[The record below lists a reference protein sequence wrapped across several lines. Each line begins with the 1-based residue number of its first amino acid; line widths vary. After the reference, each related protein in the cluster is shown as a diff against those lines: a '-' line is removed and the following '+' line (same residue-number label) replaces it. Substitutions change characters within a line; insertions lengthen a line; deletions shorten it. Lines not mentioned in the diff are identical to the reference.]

1 LDLER
6 RRIALDTPVSSF
18 PPREDLGFLLGG
30 GEMGAL
36 IRAHDWAKTSLGPP
50 QEWPQPLRVAVGLIL
65 NSGHPMYL
73 WWGPG
78 LLCFYNDAYRRS
90 IGPERHPSSLGKP
103 GDEVWAEIWH
113 VIGPEIE
120 QVMAAGGATWHENQ
134 LIPITRDGKLEDVYW
149 TYSYSPLH
157 DPSAP
162 SGVGGVLVVCSETT
176 ETVLALEKRAEEVV
190 RQREIFAQAPGFTI
204 IMSGPEHRVAFVN
217 DSHRRLFGSDE
228 WVGKAIREAFS
239 ELAGQG
245 FFELLDRVYSTGHAY
260 RSGGVPVRFRPAG
273 SSLEQVRIL
282 DFIYAPTYDSE
293 RQINGVFCEGF
304 DVTQQIEAEKALR
317 EREEQLRLAT
327 EAADVGL
334 WDVDLVSSS
343 LFWQPRV
350 KAMFGI
356 SADVEVSM
364 ADFYA
369 GLHPDDSQRVSESF
383 DSAIDPSRRAL
394 YDVEYRT
401 VGREDGVVRWIA
413 AKGRGIFDEQN
424 ECFRVIGTAIDI
436 TARRAMQDLLRRSE
450 ERLRL
455 ADRRKDEFLA
465 TLAHELRNPL
475 APIGNAAAVLKHP
488 GSPRDQVTRFAEMIE
503 RQTKAM
509 AVLLDDLLEV
519 SRIST
524 GKLLLKKRVV
534 SVASLVESALEP
546 VRPALETKKRALRI
560 EMDGG
565 EVLLDVDPI
574 RVSQVL
580 TNLLTN
586 AVKYSDQGGA
596 IVLRARSS
604 PAEVT
609 FEVEDTGI
617 GLSTEQIPT
626 IFDMFAQVSPAI
638 ERSEGGLGIGL
649 AVAKALVEMHGGRIS
664 AGSPGLGMGSRFT
677 VVMPRG
683 AARSAA
689 SEFQGETPQTA
700 TRRSRAPIVIADDN
714 VDAAESLAA
723 LLELE
728 GYVVH
733 VAHDGMQAFQIASE
747 VNPVAC
753 FLDIGMP
760 GMDGY
765 ELARRLKATSEGAG
779 MFLVATTGW
788 GKPEDK
794 RRSEEAGFDLHMTKP
809 IDVVSAA
816 RALADRQIGAD

>member
-1 LDLER
+1 
-6 RRIALDTPVSSF
+6 
-18 PPREDLGFLLGG
+18 
-30 GEMGAL
+30 MGAL
-36 IRAHDWAKTSLGPP
+36 IRAHDWAKTPLGSPR
-50 QEWPQPLRVAVGLIL
+50 QWPQPLRIGIGLIL
-65 NSGHPMYL
+65 NCGHPMYI

-90 IGPERHPSSLGKP
+90 IGPERHPSSLGRP
-103 GDEVWAEIWH
+103 GGEVWAEIWP
-113 VIGPEIE
+113 VIGPQIE
-120 QVMAAGGATWHENQ
+120 QVMTGGGATWHENQ
-134 LIPITRDGKLEDVYW
+134 LVPITRDGKLQDVYW

-157 DPSAP
+157 DPNAP
-162 SGVGGVLVVCSETT
+162 HGVGGVLVVCSETT
-176 ETVLALEKRAEEVV
+176 ETVLAIEKREEEVV

-204 IMSGPEHRVAFVN
+204 IMNGPEHRVAFVN

-228 WVGKAIREAFS
+228 WVGKTIREAFPD
-239 ELAGQG
+239 LVGQG
-245 FFELLDRVYSTGHAY
+245 YFELLDRVYATGDPY
-260 RSGGVPVRFRPAG
+260 RSGAVPVRFRPPG
-273 SSLEQVRIL
+273 SHLEQIRIM

-293 RQINGVFCEGF
+293 RNLNGVFCEGF
-304 DVTQQIEAEKALR
+304 DVSQQIEAEKALR
-317 EREEQLRLAT
+317 ESEEQLRLAT

-334 WDVDLVSSS
+334 WDVNLVSST
-343 LFWQPRV
+343 LFWPPRV

-369 GLHPDDSQRVSESF
+369 GLHPDDRQRVTEAF

-401 VGREDGVVRWIA
+401 VGREDGIVRWVA
-413 AKGRGIFDEQN
+413 AKGRGIFDEQG
-424 ECFRVIGTAIDI
+424 ECVRVLGTAIDI
-436 TARRAMQDLLRRSE
+436 TERRAMQDLLRLSE

-455 ADRRKDEFLA
+455 ADRKKDEFLA

-488 GSPRDQVTRFAEMIE
+488 GSPREEVTRFAEMIE

-524 GKLLLKKRVV
+524 GKLLLKKKVV

-546 VRPALETKKRALRI
+546 VRPALETKNHALRI

-565 EVLLDVDPI
+565 ELLLDVDPI

-580 TNLLTN
+580 TNLLNN
-586 AVKYSDQGGA
+586 AIKYSDQGGA
-596 IVLRARSS
+596 IVLRSRSS
-604 PAEVT
+604 HAEVT
-609 FEVEDTGI
+609 FEVEDNGI

-626 IFDMFAQVSPAI
+626 IFDMFAQVSPTTD
-638 ERSEGGLGIGL
+638 RSEGGLGIGL

-677 VVMPRG
+677 VVVPRG
-683 AARSAA
+683 AVRSAA
-689 SEFQGETPQTA
+689 LEFRDEAPQA
-700 TRRSRAPIVIADDN
+700 AASGSREPIVIADDN

-728 GYVVH
+728 GYAVH

-747 VNPVAC
+747 VKPVAC

-788 GKPEDK
+788 GKAEDK

-809 IDVVSAA
+809 IDVVRAA
-816 RALADRQIGAD
+816 RALADRQIGADESHVTR

>member
-1 LDLER
+1 
-6 RRIALDTPVSSF
+6 
-18 PPREDLGFLLGG
+18 
-30 GEMGAL
+30 M
-36 IRAHDWAKTSLGPP
+36 
-50 QEWPQPLRVAVGLIL
+50 
-65 NSGHPMYL
+65 
-73 WWGPG
+73 
-78 LLCFYNDAYRRS
+78 
-90 IGPERHPSSLGKP
+90 
-103 GDEVWAEIWH
+103 
-113 VIGPEIE
+113 
-120 QVMAAGGATWHENQ
+120 
-134 LIPITRDGKLEDVYW
+134 
-149 TYSYSPLH
+149 
-157 DPSAP
+157 
-162 SGVGGVLVVCSETT
+162 LVVCSETT
-176 ETVLALEKRAEEVV
+176 ETVLALEKRAEEIV
-190 RQREIFAQAPGFTI
+190 RQREMFAQAPGFMI
-204 IMSGPEHRVAFVN
+204 IMRGPEHRVAFVN

-228 WVGKAIREAFS
+228 WVGKAIREAFPD
-239 ELAGQG
+239 LVGQG
-245 FFELLDRVYSTGHAY
+245 YFELLDRVYATGDPY
-260 RSGGVPVRFRPAG
+260 RSGAVPVRFRPPG
-273 SSLEQVRIL
+273 SHLEQIRIM

-293 RQINGVFCEGF
+293 RNINGVFCEGF
-304 DVTQQIEAEKALR
+304 DVTQQLEAEKALR

-383 DSAIDPSRRAL
+383 GSAIDPSRRAL

-401 VGREDGVVRWIA
+401 VGREDGVVRWVA
-413 AKGRGIFDEQN
+413 AKGRGIFNGQG

-436 TARRAMQDLLRRSE
+436 TERRAMQDLLRRSE

-534 SVASLVESALEP
+534 SVASVVESALEP
-546 VRPALETKKRALRI
+546 VRPALETKKHALRI

-596 IVLRARSS
+596 IVLRTRSDL
-604 PAEVT
+604 AEVT

-638 ERSEGGLGIGL
+638 DRSEGGLGIGL
-649 AVAKALVEMHGGRIS
+649 AVAKALVEMHGGQIS
-664 AGSPGLGMGSRFT
+664 AASPGLGMGSRFT
-677 VVMPRG
+677 MVMPRG
-683 AARSAA
+683 AAHIAA
-689 SEFQGETPQTA
+689 EFQGEIPGTT
-700 TRRSRAPIVIADDN
+700 TSGSRAPIVVADDN

-728 GYVVH
+728 GYAVH
-733 VAHDGMQAFQIASE
+733 LAHDGMQAFRIAGE
-747 VNPVAC
+747 VKPVAC

-788 GKPEDK
+788 GKPEDI

-809 IDVVSAA
+809 IDVARAA
-816 RALADRQIGAD
+816 RALADRQMAPTDRMSGDA